1 MGTFQSCLPSFISPF
16 TNVITQKVVIFGD
29 VDNNI
34 TGKVADVLYD
44 YFFCIIFSEK
54 ISSDY

>member
-16 TNVITQKVVIFGD
+16 RNVITQKVVIFGD

-34 TGKVADVLYD
+34 TGKVPDVLYD
-44 YFFCIIFSEK
+44 YLFCIVFSEK
-54 ISSDY
+54 ISLDY